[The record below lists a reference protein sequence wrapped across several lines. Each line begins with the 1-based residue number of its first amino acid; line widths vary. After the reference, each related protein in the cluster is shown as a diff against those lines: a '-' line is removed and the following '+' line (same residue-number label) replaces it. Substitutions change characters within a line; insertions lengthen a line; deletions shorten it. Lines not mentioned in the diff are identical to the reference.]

1 MSRRRAAALVTLGL
15 LALTA
20 CSEDVA
26 TTPDE
31 PHELA
36 PSRPPVDEPL
46 VTVDTYP
53 AVVNPS
59 VVEASG
65 SARTVTTQS
74 TTPQL
79 NVTWPELG
87 HAALDARLATDAA
100 ARVDAFT
107 ASGGDELNVTWSIV
121 GSSPEVIGVMAE
133 EYEVAGG
140 RTRDTWATVW
150 YDATTG
156 TVVPNAALV
165 DDPAELAGA
174 VTDALEGQASVDPVA
189 LEGTLATGAPV
200 LAFTENG
207 ELFVGFD
214 EFTLAPANTGRINV
228 VLTQDATDD
237 LLSDLGEAARDSL
250 VSPSDLPPDP
260 SGASDDPSD
269 PGTTDDPD
277 ATATTPPAPAEP
289 VDCAA
294 VVCVALALDGGPSS
308 ETADV
313 LAALA
318 DADARATFFVLGQ
331 QVATYPVATAAIA
344 ADGQE
349 LGVHSWTHRDLTR
362 LPLPEL
368 DGEITRTVAAVEDAA
383 DVTPTLL
390 LPPYG
395 ATGTA
400 VASRAAN
407 AGLTVV
413 TATSA
418 DVDASPASAA
428 ELTAQALAQAAPG
441 AVVTL
446 PGATGATAEALPAIV
461 AGLRER
467 GLTVVTVGELVG
479 AMRG

>member
-26 TTPDE
+26 LTPDE

-87 HAALDARLATDAA
+87 HPALDARLATDAA

-150 YDATTG
+150 YDAATG
-156 TVVPNAALV
+156 SVVPNASLV
-165 DDPAELAGA
+165 DDPADLAAA

-214 EFTLAPANTGRINV
+214 EFTLAPAHTGRINV
-228 VLTQDATDD
+228 VLTQDTTDD
-237 LLSDLGEAARDSL
+237 LLSELGEAARDSL
-250 VSPSDLPPDP
+250 VSPSDLPPGP
-260 SGASDDPSD
+260 SGAP
-269 PGTTDDPD
+269 TDDGSTGADGD
-277 ATATTPPAPAEP
+277 ATATTPPAAEP

-294 VVCVALALDGGPSS
+294 VVCVALALDGGPSG

-318 DADARATFFVLGQ
+318 ETDARATFFVLGQ

-344 ADGQE
+344 AAGQE
-349 LGVHSWTHRDLTR
+349 IGVHSWTHRDLTR

-407 AGLTVV
+407 AGLSVV

-418 DVDASPASAA
+418 DLDASSASAA

-446 PGATGATAEALPAIV
+446 PGATGATAEALPGIV